1 MGEIPSQ
8 SLPSRNFFQFAIEHC
23 TCVVFYLLKMV
34 IFYSYVN
41 LPEGIFNY
49 IQKLYIVGMGYN
61 ELTI

>member
-1 MGEIPSQ
+1 MGEIPISKPTL
-8 SLPSRNFFQFAIEHC
+8 SYFFQFAIEHC
-23 TCVVFYLLKMV
+23 TCVVFYLLKVV

-49 IQKLYIVGMGYN
+49 IQKLYIVGMGYH